1 MTEQQQQQQQQ
12 CDVFVGI
19 DVAKDKL
26 DAFVVVDDGTGGA
39 GRSLAAVGNTAE
51 GIAALAAALGP
62 LGVRLVVVE
71 ATGRYERR
79 VAVDLT
85 DAGFEV
91 AVVNPR
97 QVRDFARA
105 TGQLAK
111 TDAVDA
117 RVLAAFGRLVGPRPT
132 PRPSDAQLLLE
143 DLLARRRQVVGMR
156 TMELNRRQQA
166 TAKPVLRQI
175 DKVLRVLEKQVDE
188 LDREVAKLID
198 RDDDWRGKAELL
210 RSVPGV
216 GAGTAAALLG
226 ALPELGQLT
235 NAEAAA
241 IAGLAPFAADSGS
254 SVRGRR
260 HVRGGRREVRQA
272 LYMATLSARR
282 CNPAIRAFADR
293 LAAAGKAFKQ
303 VMTACMRKL
312 LVTLNAMVKHN
323 KRWEDRCPD
332 VVATP

>member
-1 MTEQQQQQQQQ
+1 VTEQQQQQQQQ
-12 CDVFVGI
+12 QQRDVFVGI

-26 DAFVVVDDGTGGA
+26 DAFVDDGTDR

-51 GIAALAAALGP
+51 GVAALAAALRP
-62 LGVRLVVVE
+62 MGVRLVVIE

-79 VAVDLT
+79 AAVDLT

-105 TGQLAK
+105 TGELAK

-132 PRPSDAQLLLE
+132 PRPSDQQLLLE
-143 DLLARRRQVVGMR
+143 DLLARRRQAVGMR
-156 TMELNRRQQA
+156 TMELNRRKQA

-175 DKVLRVLEKQVDE
+175 DKVLRVLEKQVGE

-198 RDDDWRGKAELL
+198 WDDDWRGKAELL

-216 GAGTAAALLG
+216 GAQTAAALLG
-226 ALPELGQLT
+226 SLPELGQLT

-260 HVRGGRREVRQA
+260 HVRGGRREARQA
-272 LYMATLSARR
+272 LYMAALSARR
-282 CNPAIRAFADR
+282 CNPAIRAFAAR

-312 LVTLNAMVKHN
+312 LVTLNAMIRHN
-323 KRWEDRCPD
+323 RRWEDRCPD
-332 VVATP
+332 AIPST

>member
-1 MTEQQQQQQQQ
+1 VAKEQQQQQQ
-12 CDVFVGI
+12 DVFVGI
-19 DVAKDKL
+19 DVSKDRL
-26 DAFVVVDDGTGGA
+26 DAFVDEGDPGAA
-39 GRSLAAVGNTAE
+39 GRPLAAENTAE
-51 GIAALAAALGP
+51 GVARLVAALRP

-79 VAVDLT
+79 CAVDLT

-111 TDAVDA
+111 TDAADA

-143 DLLARRRQVVGMR
+143 DLLARRRQVIGMR
-156 TMELNRRQQA
+156 TMELNRRKQM
-166 TAKPVLRQI
+166 TAKAVLRQI
-175 DKVLRVLEKQVDE
+175 DKVLRVLDQQVED
-188 LDREVAKLID
+188 LDRQIAKLID
-198 RDDDWRGKAELL
+198 RDDDWRGKADLL

-216 GAGTAAALLG
+216 GPGTAAALLG
-226 ALPELGQLT
+226 GLPELGRLT
-235 NAEAAA
+235 SAEAAA
-241 IAGLAPFAADSGS
+241 VAGLAPFAADSGT

-272 LYMATLSARR
+272 LYMAALSARR
-282 CNPAIRAFADR
+282 CNPAIRAFAAR
-293 LAAAGKAFKQ
+293 LAATGKTFKQ

-312 LVTLNAMVKHN
+312 LVTLNAMIRHN
-323 KRWEDRCPD
+323 RRWEDRCPD
-332 VVATP
+332 AIPST